1 MADDLYDVTVTR
13 ADGTPW
19 SLWELHG
26 QVVLL
31 VTLHGAAKSTVQLVG
46 IDKLQKAFAA
56 QGLTVVGV
64 PMSGEPAT
72 GTGYEVSFPVTAPA
86 ATAGVSVH
94 PLFEWLRA
102 AAPGPYGSDSVNG
115 YTKFLI
121 GRDGAVL
128 ARFEPSAD
136 AKELIAAVQQALAAP
151 VPAAPPRPAPAADPV
166 APAPGEPVAGQAP
179 AAATTPTAPS
189 ALEPPRHDPSRLPVP
204 APPADPEAD
213 IVDAE
218 LVEDSI
224 ADLQVAVEVAQVEA
238 DLAREP
244 ESSMGADLM
253 DIADELR
260 GLEVDSQLLAEQER
274 PAPPPA

>member
-1 MADDLYDVTVTR
+1 MADDLYDVTVTQ

-86 ATAGVSVH
+86 ATAGASVH

-166 APAPGEPVAGQAP
+166 APAP
-179 AAATTPTAPS
+179 S

-218 LVEDSI
+218 LVDDSI